1 MTLCNV
7 GGRLTSM
14 KKLCMAIGSREGTE
28 VSRTLD
34 ISCGRDRKQPIVNC
48 GE

>member
-14 KKLCMAIGSREGTE
+14 KKLCMAIGSGEGTE
-28 VSRTLD
+28 VSRTW
-34 ISCGRDRKQPIVNC
+34 ISHAGGIENSQ
-48 GE
+48 